1 MSCGERGKG
10 TMNSDQAQ
18 ERPCM
23 TRRQFLLASGTV
35 TLTTVFLP
43 SISGL
48 LGRAEAV
55 PATLTKYPKKKIGKL
70 SALKTDGPVYFN
82 YPFEDL
88 YSQNMLVK
96 LGAPASGGVGSEKD
110 IVAFNTLCTHMGGPL
125 AGTYKP
131 QHKVLG
137 PCPLHMTIFDMTRHG
152 MVVAGHATESL
163 PQVVL
168 EVRGDSI
175 YATGILGLV
184 YGKRNN
190 LDTGK

>member
-1 MSCGERGKG
+1 
-10 TMNSDQAQ
+10 
-18 ERPCM
+18 M

-55 PATLTKYPKKKIGKL
+55 PATLTKYPKKKVGKL
-70 SALKTDGPVYFN
+70 SALKTDEPVYFN
-82 YPFEDL
+82 YPFKDM

-96 LGAPASGGVGSEKD
+96 LGAPASGGVGSDQD

>member
-1 MSCGERGKG
+1 MK
-10 TMNSDQAQ
+10 SDQAQ

-23 TRRQFLLASGTV
+23 TRRQFLLASGSV

-43 SISGL
+43 SIPGL

-55 PATLTKYPKKKIGKL
+55 PATLTKYPKKKVGKL
-70 SALKTDGPVYFN
+70 SALKTDEPVYFN
-82 YPFEDL
+82 YPFEDI

-96 LGAPASGGVGSEKD
+96 LGAPASGGVGSEQD
-110 IVAFNTLCTHMGGPL
+110 IVAFSTLCTHMGGPL
-125 AGTYKP
+125 AGRYKS
-131 QHKVLG
+131 QEKVLG
-137 PCPLHMTIFDMTRHG
+137 PCPLHMTTFDMTRHG

-168 EVRGDSI
+168 EVRGDII